1 MEYGKDDHR
10 PLVSFTTEQEVDGV
24 GESLEQRASSPPPYV
39 GELRRE
45 LTDPADGM
53 P

>member
-10 PLVSFTTEQEVDGV
+10 ALVAFTTEQEVDGV
-24 GESLEQRASSPPPYV
+24 GESLEQRAPGPPSDI
-39 GELRRE
+39 GELRWE
-45 LTDPADGM
+45 LTDPAEDM